1 MMGLGLELQQKQE
14 MSLVMTQEL
23 KQAIALLKLSS
34 QELSDYLQDEALENP
49 LMELTLPSIT
59 DGSSL
64 SASSRPDA
72 PVHNAA
78 SAGEQLDWREPAGET
93 LEEALREQIA
103 CGSYSGTE
111 REILLFLAGSVD
123 ERGYLEDVEWEMERK
138 FGLEREESNQYI
150 SMLQQLEPAGVGAR
164 NLKECL
170 LLQLERCLDTDP
182 YIDQV
187 VAEDLEALGAK
198 KWRYLQQKYQLT
210 KEQLQEIYTCL
221 QKLSPY
227 PGEAYR
233 QEKTISVSPDV
244 RVEEIDGEWA
254 VTILND
260 RLPELQMN
268 EKYWRLLN
276 QDTDEEARQYAM
288 EKYKQFLW
296 IVKSVEQRQQ
306 TLQKVSEVIVEAQ
319 SEYLKY
325 GEEKLRPLTLR
336 EVAEQADVHES
347 TVSRTTSGKYM
358 QTPHGLIELKH
369 FFSSKITRPD
379 EDASSTGVKAMMKKL
394 IKDENKEKPLSDQ
407 KLADLLQREQQCTIS
422 RRAVAKYRTELRIP
436 SSSQRKQP
444 V

>member
-23 KQAIALLKLSS
+23 KQAIALLKLSA
-34 QELSDYLQDEALENP
+34 QELSDYLQEEAMENP
-49 LMELTLPSIT
+49 LMDLTLPSIT
-59 DGSSL
+59 DGASL
-64 SASSRPDA
+64 SASSA
-72 PVHNAA
+72 AA
-78 SAGEQLDWREPAGET
+78 SVYNPAAAGEQPDWHEPAGET
-93 LEEALREQIA
+93 LEEVLREQIT
-103 CGSYSGTE
+103 CGHYKGQT

-123 ERGYLEDVEWEMERK
+123 ERGYLEDIEWEMDRK
-138 FGLEREESNQYI
+138 FRLGKEESEQYI
-150 SMLQQLEPAGVGAR
+150 SMLQQLEPAGIGAR

-170 LLQLERCLDTDP
+170 LLQLERCLDTNP

-187 VAEDLEALGAK
+187 VAEDLEALGEK
-198 KWRYLQQKYQLT
+198 KWRYLQQKYHLT
-210 KEQLQEIYTCL
+210 KDQLQEVYTCL
-221 QKLSPY
+221 QKLSPH
-227 PGEAYR
+227 PGDAYQ

-244 RVEEIDGEWA
+244 RVEQVEGEWA

-268 EKYWRLLN
+268 EKYWRLLQ

-288 EKYKQFLW
+288 DKYKQFLW
-296 IVKSVEQRQQ
+296 VVKSVEQRQQ

-336 EVAEQADVHES
+336 EVAEQAEVHES
-347 TVSRTTSGKYM
+347 TVSRTTSRKYM
-358 QTPHGLIELKH
+358 QTPHGLVELKH

-394 IKDENKEKPLSDQ
+394 IKEENKEKPLSDQ
-407 KLADLLQREQQCTIS
+407 KLADLLQQEQQCTIS

-436 SSSQRKQP
+436 SSSRRKQP

>member
-34 QELSDYLQDEALENP
+34 QELSEYLQEEAMENP
-49 LMELTLPSIT
+49 LMDLTLPSIT
-59 DGSSL
+59 DGASL
-64 SASSRPDA
+64 SASRAAA
-72 PVHNAA
+72 PVYNTA
-78 SAGEQLDWREPAGET
+78 SAAEHPDWHEPAGET
-93 LEEALREQIA
+93 LEESLRQQIA
-103 CGSYSGTE
+103 CARYKGNT
-111 REILLFLAGSVD
+111 RDILLFLAGNVD
-123 ERGYLEDVEWEMERK
+123 ERGYLEDIEGEMNQK
-138 FGLEREESNQYI
+138 FGLDREESEQYI
-150 SMLQQLEPAGVGAR
+150 SMLQQLEPAGIGAR

-198 KWRYLQQKYQLT
+198 KWRYLQQKYHLT

-221 QKLSPY
+221 QKLSPH
-227 PGEAYR
+227 PGDAYR

-244 RVEEIDGEWA
+244 QVEEIDGEWI

-260 RLPELQMN
+260 RLPELKMN

-306 TLQKVSEVIVEAQ
+306 TLQKVSEVIVGAQ
-319 SEYLKY
+319 SEYLKH

-336 EVAEQADVHES
+336 KVAELADVHES
-347 TVSRTTSGKYM
+347 TVSRTTSRKYM

-369 FFSSKITRPD
+369 FFSSKIARPD

-394 IKDENKEKPLSDQ
+394 IKEENKEKPLSDQ
-407 KLADLLQREQQCTIS
+407 KLADLLQQEQQCTIS

-436 SSSQRKQP
+436 SSSQRKKP

>member
-1 MMGLGLELQQKQE
+1 MGLGLELQQKQE

-34 QELSDYLQDEALENP
+34 QELSDYLQEEAMENP
-49 LMELTLPSIT
+49 LMDLTLPSIT
-59 DGSSL
+59 DGASL
-64 SASSRPDA
+64 SASQAAA
-72 PVHNAA
+72 PFHTPA
-78 SAGEQLDWREPAGET
+78 SMNEQLEWREPSEGT

-103 CGSYSGTE
+103 CGCYKGTT

-123 ERGYLEDVEWEMERK
+123 ERGYLEDIEWEMERK
-138 FGLEREESNQYI
+138 FGLGREESDQYI
-150 SMLQQLEPAGVGAR
+150 SMLQQLEPAGIGAR

-187 VAEDLEALGAK
+187 VAGDLEALGAK

-221 QKLSPY
+221 QKLSPH
-227 PGEAYR
+227 PGDSYR

-244 RVEEIDGEWA
+244 RVEEIDGEWV

-276 QDTDEEARQYAM
+276 QDADEEARQYAV

-347 TVSRTTSGKYM
+347 TVSRTTSRKYM
-358 QTPHGLIELKH
+358 QTPHGLVELKH
-369 FFSSKITRPD
+369 FFSSKITRTD

-394 IKDENKEKPLSDQ
+394 IKEENKEKPLSDQ
-407 KLADLLQREQQCTIS
+407 KLADLLRQEQQCTIS

>member
-1 MMGLGLELQQKQE
+1 MGLGLELQQKQE

-34 QELSDYLQDEALENP
+34 QELSDYLQEEAMENP
-49 LMELTLPSIT
+49 LMDLTLPSIT
-59 DGSSL
+59 DGASL
-64 SASSRPDA
+64 SASRAAA
-72 PVHNAA
+72 PVYNPA
-78 SAGEQLDWREPAGET
+78 SAVEQPDWREPAGET
-93 LEEALREQIA
+93 LEESLREQIA
-103 CGSYSGTE
+103 CGRYKGNT
-111 REILLFLAGSVD
+111 RDILLFLAGSVD
-123 ERGYLEDVEWEMERK
+123 ERGYLEDIEQEMDQK
-138 FGLEREESNQYI
+138 FQLGKEESGQYI

-221 QKLSPY
+221 QKLSPH
-227 PGEAYR
+227 PGDAYQ

-244 RVEEIDGEWA
+244 QVEEIDGEWV

-268 EKYWRLLN
+268 EKYWRLLQ

-306 TLQKVSEVIVEAQ
+306 TLQKVSEVIVKAQ
-319 SEYLKY
+319 SEYLKH

-336 EVAEQADVHES
+336 EVAEQADMHES
-347 TVSRTTSGKYM
+347 TVSRTTSRKYM
-358 QTPHGLIELKH
+358 QTPHGLVELKH

-394 IKDENKEKPLSDQ
+394 IKEENKEKPLSDQ
-407 KLADLLQREQQCTIS
+407 KLADLLQQEQQCTIS

-444 V
+444 L

>member
-1 MMGLGLELQQKQE
+1 MGLGLELQQKQE

-23 KQAIALLKLSS
+23 KQAIALLKLST
-34 QELSDYLQDEALENP
+34 QELSDYLQEEAMENP
-49 LMELTLPSIT
+49 LMDLTMPSIT
-59 DGSSL
+59 DGTAL
-64 SASSRPDA
+64 SASQTAVPA
-72 PVHNAA
+72 YTPA
-78 SAGEQLDWREPAGET
+78 SGNEQLDWREPAGET
-93 LEEALREQIA
+93 LEDTLREQIA
-103 CGSYSGTE
+103 CGRYKGRE
-111 REILLFLAGSVD
+111 RDILLFLAGSVD
-123 ERGYLEDVEWEMERK
+123 ERGYLEDIKWEMEKK
-138 FGLEREESNQYI
+138 FQLESEESEQYI
-150 SMLQQLEPAGVGAR
+150 STFQQLEPAGVGAR

-187 VAEDLEALGAK
+187 VADDLEALGAK
-198 KWRYLQQKYQLT
+198 KWRYLQQKYHLS

-227 PGEAYR
+227 PGDAYR
-233 QEKTISVSPDV
+233 QEASISVSPDI
-244 RVEEIDGEWA
+244 RVEEAEGKWV

-268 EKYWRLLN
+268 EKYWRLLQ

-306 TLQKVSEVIVEAQ
+306 TLQKVSEAIVGAQ

-336 EVAEQADVHES
+336 EIAEQAEVHES
-347 TVSRTTSGKYM
+347 TVSRTTSRKYM
-358 QTPHGLIELKH
+358 QTPHGLVELKH
-369 FFSSKITRPD
+369 FFSSKIARLE
-379 EDASSTGVKAMMKKL
+379 EDASSNGVKAMMKKL
-394 IKDENKEKPLSDQ
+394 IKEENKEKPLSDQ
-407 KLADLLQREQQCTIS
+407 KLADLLQQEQKCTIS